1 MIDYA
6 RFVKKLVVDFIFFI
20 DSFHEILTCNRPSKQ
35 GFPRNVVTTFLHYS
49 FPVKLVFELW
59 SASDVVSVAANG
71 YTVQLTVPLH
81 SQLLVFFF
89 LPTRP
94 KEFVYITDNL
104 YAIMNFISRRIAPL
118 WLVLLE
124 CVLLSTAEEGRL
136 DYLLYNVL
144 KYNTAVSCSVIV
156 LIIDEKCAVGL
167 LGCLIIGY

>member
-1 MIDYA
+1 MVRVRCGQCCGQWVHGPADGA
-6 RFVKKLVVDFIFFI
+6 
-20 DSFHEILTCNRPSKQ
+20 
-35 GFPRNVVTTFLHYS
+35 TTF
-49 FPVKLVFELW
+49 PV
-59 SASDVVSVAANG
+59 
-71 YTVQLTVPLH
+71 TR
-81 SQLLVFFF
+81 FFF